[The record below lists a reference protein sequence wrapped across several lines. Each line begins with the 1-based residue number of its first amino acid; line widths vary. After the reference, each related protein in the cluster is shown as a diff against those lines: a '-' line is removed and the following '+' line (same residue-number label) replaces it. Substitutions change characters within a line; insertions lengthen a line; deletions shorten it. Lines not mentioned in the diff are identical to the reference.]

1 MTNKEKFKEV
11 FGLEIDDSA
20 DCGFFDCSDK
30 LCKDCPV
37 KETKSWWNTEY
48 MPPQSGEWVTMTYDA
63 YVDLLSQTVK
73 AQETRKEMIDEIHLW
88 ELELTNCLGQTYKG
102 IFSQKLFEIL
112 DRYLPESEG

>member
-48 MPPQSGEWVTMTYDA
+48 ISPQSGTWVTMTYDA

-73 AQETRKEMIDEIHLW
+73 ALEQEPAIDKIRAEIMNETESIW
-88 ELELTNCLGQTYKG
+88 NTEIIVGMKRAVDIIDNYKA
-102 IFSQKLFEIL
+102 
-112 DRYLPESEG
+112 ESEE